1 MTRPC
6 RYKPLAAGCGQQFS
20 ETKATTMIPR
30 LTPTFAKNKKRR
42 KGMAILRMT
51 ISVALSVALFA
62 VVLLSSRSG
71 VAKAD
76 DTEAIRI
83 RAKLNAIP
91 ATEKVSLTN
100 DEWGKILPRGQ
111 FHVLPEA
118 GTELP
123 FLNEY
128 ANSHQKGIYVCAACG
143 IELFSSETKFDSGT
157 GWPSFYA
164 PIESG
169 KITAPT
175 NNRAGIRCV
184 ASKL

>member
-30 LTPTFAKNKKRR
+30 LTPTFAQEQKRR
-42 KGMAILRMT
+42 NGMAILRMT

-91 ATEKVSLTN
+91 ATEKISLTN
-100 DEWGKILPRGQ
+100 DKLGQNPTRAPVPGLREARTRLPRGNE
-111 FHVLPEA
+111 HA
-118 GTELP
+118 NT
-123 FLNEY
+123 LN
-128 ANSHQKGIYVCAACG
+128 
-143 IELFSSETKFDSGT
+143 
-157 GWPSFYA
+157 
-164 PIESG
+164 
-169 KITAPT
+169 
-175 NNRAGIRCV
+175 
-184 ASKL
+184 

>member
-30 LTPTFAKNKKRR
+30 LTPTFAQEQKRR
-42 KGMAILRMT
+42 NGMAILRMT
-51 ISVALSVALFA
+51 IPVALSVALFA

-91 ATEKVSLTN
+91 ATKKVSLTN
-100 DEWGKILPRGQ
+100 DEWGKILSRGQ
-111 FHVLPEA
+111 FNVLREA

-128 ANSHQKGIYVCAACG
+128 ANNHQKGIYVFAASG
-143 IELFSSETKFDSGT
+143 IELFTSKTKFHSD
-157 GWPSFYA
+157 
-164 PIESG
+164 
-169 KITAPT
+169 TAPP
-175 NNRAGIRCV
+175 IFFYP
-184 ASKL
+184 L